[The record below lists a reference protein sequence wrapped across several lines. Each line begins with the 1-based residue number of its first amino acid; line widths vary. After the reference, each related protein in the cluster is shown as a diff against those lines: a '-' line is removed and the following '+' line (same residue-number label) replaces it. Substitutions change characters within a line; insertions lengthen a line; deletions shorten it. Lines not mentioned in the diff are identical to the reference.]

1 MPFVSLRG
9 SRLPLIA
16 VVLLHSAAVFAVDE
30 EDEDEPKVSPGLV
43 ASFSSRDL
51 AEPAAVRVD
60 TEVQFVWGPQR
71 PDLRVSS
78 GPFVARWQ
86 GLLFT
91 QATGDYRFHVYAGG
105 GRVELRLK
113 GQALLAVEAKEP
125 AWHVTEPLRLGYAHS
140 PLVLTFHK
148 TGEDAVLKLDWSG
161 PQFAVEPI
169 PDRHLFHDPKQTP
182 SAAFEEGRS
191 LVRMLRCSACH
202 TIPTE
207 RDHLPAPALTH
218 LRGNLHPEW
227 IVEHL
232 VSLPSPLAGEGPGVR
247 GEPTHSNA
255 ITLTRRMPHFA
266 VTKEDAEAI
275 AAYLLDASR
284 SSPEVKLPKVQVD
297 EPKKATAPAVTLDPR
312 AAEEAKRVK
321 AKSKARQ
328 DASVREG
335 ELLARSVGCLAC
347 HTIGTLGTASLF
359 SGGDLTEIAR
369 KRPAEFF
376 LRWLDNPAALNA
388 QHRMPVFKL
397 AKLERDDLT
406 AYLSTLKGTADSTTT
421 HQPRRASEGTSAVAT
436 SKDAPSPVS
445 ASPSHPLPQGARG
458 EKKQETKADK
468 SLVNRGRKLFTSQSC
483 TACHRGPVEL
493 PPVDAAPALTAAHIA
508 KLGDKLASACLGEP
522 HAGKPRPGYRLDEA
536 RRNAIVAYLRAA
548 VAPEKKESLV
558 LDGRFVLQERNC
570 TACHAR
576 GLGQGLA
583 GEAPRIT
590 AAEPELLAV
599 QPALLPPSL
608 NGVGDKLTEAALDDA
623 LLLKRDPLRPWLR
636 VRMPKFPLAGEELSA
651 LKGHLVDHDRIPD
664 LPPPAE
670 AATAGDDETAQRLA
684 ARRLVTADG
693 FGCTSCHKIGSSEP
707 VGITNIAAHGTD
719 LTLLGDRIRKPWF
732 DRWVRNPSRIIPRM
746 EMPAIQLPVKGV
758 MHDDVNLQLASVWKV
773 LNEPGFTPPLPN
785 PVRIVRSRNVP
796 GLKERANILTDV
808 FVVDGKTYDSAIVI
822 GLPNRHNVLFDL
834 ETNRLVAWWTG
845 DTALQRT
852 KGKSWYW
859 EAGGAMVFA
868 ANPASDQKQD
878 IPESVGTGRFSE
890 LLLGRGKD
898 RWFAPNP
905 TGQNIAVLD
914 SFESR
919 TNGAAFSYR
928 MNDASI
934 SQEFETLPPD
944 ERGQGFRRTV
954 EIDAENLPE
963 DMRRQL
969 DGDVLAIA
977 LRLIPYYEPSLV
989 ADHHKFEIVHGDGRP
1004 TIELVKHNEGRLTL
1018 NARLG
1023 GVALELKPDVKS
1035 IRLVVDYRVNLPV
1048 DTFPVDIPVAPSPP
1062 AVKIDVVPGYEAVQL
1077 PLGIA
1082 EMPTGLA
1089 WRPDGS
1095 LVLTSLKGRIIA
1107 ARDTNGD
1114 GLEDQLQTVS
1124 DDLAAPYG
1132 IAVADEDGKEVLDV
1146 INKYAL
1152 LRLFDDDGD
1161 GYYERNVVAASG
1173 WGHTED
1179 YHDWAVGLPRI
1190 PSDKLGSA
1198 KLGYYVGLPCQQDDR
1213 VPAKAALRGQ
1223 GLRLL
1228 ARTPTKDDPRRF
1240 TVEPFCGGLRFP
1252 MGLAVNKAGDLF
1264 ASDNQGN
1271 YNPFNEINHLVDG
1284 RRYGFINKLEAEP
1297 GFSPPVE
1304 SPAVELPHPW
1314 TRSVN
1319 GICFLDTPEKVR
1331 AERKAAG
1338 KSEELFGPFEGHM
1351 LGCEFNYRSLFRMA
1365 LEDIDGVYQGS
1376 AFPLNEFPAAGQAT
1390 FEGPTVCE
1398 VAPDGDLYIGNLQ
1411 DSGWGGGRNTGS
1423 LVRMRPSGELPA
1435 GMAEIRAEHDGFTID
1450 FTQPV
1455 NREAAADRSVYTV
1468 EMFRRISTPQY
1479 GGNDVDRQGVKV
1491 LQARVADDGRSVRL
1505 TVDKMKPGFVYEF
1518 HLANLAPKSA
1528 SGEAKFFPAEGFYTL
1543 KRLVRK

>member
-1 MPFVSLRG
+1 MPSVRLRNLLLVILAVAFVNTSVSL
-9 SRLPLIA
+9 
-16 VVLLHSAAVFAVDE
+16 AADE
-30 EDEDEPKVSPGLV
+30 EDEDEPKVAPGLV
-43 ASFSSRDL
+43 ATFAKSDL
-51 AEPAAVRVD
+51 ADPAGVRLD
-60 TEVQFVWGPQR
+60 NEVQFAWGTSQ
-71 PDLRVSS
+71 PDLRVPA

-91 QATGDYRFHVYAGG
+91 QATGDYQFHLYAGG
-105 GRVELRLK
+105 GRVELKLK
-113 GQALLAVEAKEP
+113 GQTLLVVDAGKP

-140 PLVLTFHK
+140 PLELSFQK
-148 TGEDAVLKLDWSG
+148 TGDDAVLKLDWSG

-182 SAAFEEGRS
+182 SSAFEEGRS
-191 LVRMLRCSACH
+191 LVRMLRCAACH
-202 TIPTE
+202 NIPTE
-207 RDHLPAPALTH
+207 RERLPAPALTH

-232 VSLPSPLAGEGPGVR
+232 TTSATSHQLRRASEGTPQ
-247 GEPTHSNA
+247 
-255 ITLTRRMPHFA
+255 ILTRRMPHFA
-266 VTKEDAEAI
+266 VSKDDAHAI
-275 AAYLLDASR
+275 AAYLLDASK
-284 SSPEVKLPKVQVD
+284 SSPDVKLPKIQAD
-297 EPKKATAPAVTLDPR
+297 EPKKTVATTAPLDPR

-321 AKSKARQ
+321 PKTKTRTS
-328 DASVREG
+328 ASVREG

-347 HTIGTLGTASLF
+347 HTVGTLGTASLF
-359 SGGDLTEIAR
+359 SGGDLSAIAQ

-376 LRWLDNPAALNA
+376 LRWLDDPSALNA

-397 AKLERDDLT
+397 SKLERDDLM
-406 AYLSTLKGTADSTTT
+406 AYLSTLRTTNDSVAL
-421 HQPRRASEGTSAVAT
+421 HQPRRASEGTSGTAT
-436 SKDAPSPVS
+436 SKK
-445 ASPSHPLPQGARG
+445 PQ
-458 EKKQETKADK
+458 TDK
-468 SLVNRGRKLFTSQSC
+468 SLVERGRKLFVSQSC
-483 TACHRGPVEL
+483 TACHRGPIEL
-493 PPVDAAPALTAAHIA
+493 PPVEAAPSLSASHIS
-508 KLGDKLASACLGEP
+508 KLGDKLASSCLGEP
-522 HAGKPRPGYRLDEA
+522 NMEKPRPGYRLDEA
-536 RRNAIVAYLRAA
+536 RCSAIVAYLRTA
-548 VAPEKKESLV
+548 VAPAKDDSPP

-623 LLLKRDPLRPWLR
+623 LLLKREPLRPWLR
-636 VRMPKFPLAGEELSA
+636 VRMPKFPLAGEELAS
-651 LKGHLVDHDRIPD
+651 LKQHLIDHDRIPD
-664 LPPPAE
+664 LPPLAE
-670 AATAGDDETAQRLA
+670 AASAGDDETAQRLA

-693 FGCTSCHKIGSSEP
+693 FGCTSCHKIGTSEP

-796 GLKERANILTDV
+796 GIKERANILTDV
-808 FVVDGKTYDSAIVI
+808 FMVDDKPYDSAIVI

-834 ETNRLVAWWTG
+834 ETNRLLAWWTG

-859 EAGGAMVFA
+859 EVGGAMVVA
-868 ANPASDQKQD
+868 QRGVNEDRSL
-878 IPESVGTGRFSE
+878 VSE
-890 LLLGRGKD
+890 LRQFNRDTTIAAEAGPQQLSQNLALLDQLKHSATGVGLEYRLKFSSNGTSD
-898 RWFAPNP
+898 EPNLAIK
-905 TGQNIAVLD
+905 Q
-914 SFESR
+914 SF
-919 TNGAAFSYR
+919 TPVAG
-928 MNDASI
+928 
-934 SQEFETLPPD
+934 
-944 ERGQGFRRTV
+944 GFRRRWEIQSKSPIPHLTLFVAPGNIFEHGNNDQTV
-954 EIDAENLPE
+954 VAKNLP
-963 DMRRQL
+963 
-969 DGDVLAIA
+969 G
-977 LRLIPYYEPSLV
+977 
-989 ADHHKFEIVHGDGRP
+989 
-1004 TIELVKHNEGRLTL
+1004 
-1018 NARLG
+1018 
-1023 GVALELKPDVKS
+1023 KP
-1035 IRLVVDYRVNLPV
+1035 RLVLQSAGSWKFDADRGVLLDIASDVQSVVEVDYLVDLPV
-1048 DTFPVDIPVAPSPP
+1048 DTFPVDIPVAPNPP

-1089 WRPDGS
+1089 WRKDGS
-1095 LVLTSLKGRIIA
+1095 LVLTSLKGRVIA
-1107 ARDTNGD
+1107 ARDTNAD

-1132 IAVADEDGKEVLDV
+1132 IAVAEENGKEVLDV

-1152 LRLFDDDGD
+1152 LRLFDDDAD
-1161 GYYERNVVAASG
+1161 GYYERSVVAASG

-1190 PSDKLGSA
+1190 PGD

-1213 VPAKAALRGQ
+1213 GPAKAALRGQ

-1228 ARTPTKDDPRRF
+1228 ARTPTLDDPRRF
-1240 TVEPFCGGLRFP
+1240 SVEPFCGGLRFP

-1271 YNPFNEINHLVDG
+1271 YNPFNEINHLADG
-1284 RRYGFINKLEAEP
+1284 KRYGFINKIEAKP

-1338 KSEELFGPFEGHM
+1338 KDENLFGPFEGHM

-1365 LEDIDGVYQGS
+1365 LEQVDGVYQGS

-1435 GMAEIRAEHDGFTID
+1435 GMAEIRAEHDGFTIL

-1455 NREAAADRSVYTV
+1455 SREAAAERSAYTV

-1479 GGNDVDRQGVKV
+1479 GGNDVDRQTVKV
-1491 LQARVADDGRSVRL
+1491 LQAQVADDGRSVRL
-1505 TVDKMKPGFVYEF
+1505 TLDKLKPGFVYEF
-1518 HLANLAPKSA
+1518 HLSNLAPKTA

-1543 KRLVRK
+1543 KRLAGK